1 MSRNGGR
8 ESVRIEAGTLNAP
21 VVAEVN
27 GMNRSSTRL
36 VAAFSAILA
45 LAGCMG
51 SEPRQANIP
60 LAAMG
65 PKPLPGTQTDGEAER
80 FVQGATSCWLGGLW
94 SDALSAPDGP
104 HLDIGR
110 ASDARVADVERRCN
124 AVLVHMYGA
133 VDPIRYRQLRA
144 VEPRVV
150 DDLAARVRSVADNDR
165 TDRPHA
171 EELVKLLRTVAD
183 AERENVMAR
192 DEADAVKNDTVA
204 VNPRRE
210 RATDKTLAAQA
221 LRRTGGVEALLS
233 LDAGELSHEARAIGL
248 LCALDRLEIA
258 RKLPE
263 HLKVYAVGGPFAHV
277 FGVQPP
283 EVPADPTLPVKTGT
297 WPGFLLDIAKASG
310 HAIPT
315 EATRPI
321 DRESLAWGAVLQA
334 FADRLRVEAGVLSTH
349 APLPLVLGRV
359 ADRLEQEDHNLIAL
373 FEAEKSARR

>member
-1 MSRNGGR
+1 
-8 ESVRIEAGTLNAP
+8 
-21 VVAEVN
+21 
-27 GMNRSSTRL
+27 MNRSSTRP
-36 VAAFSAILA
+36 VATFFVALA

-60 LAAMG
+60 LAAMR

-80 FVQGATSCWLGGLW
+80 LVMDATSCWLGGLW
-94 SDALSAPDGP
+94 SDALREPGRQ
-104 HLDIGR
+104 HLDVAS
-110 ASDARVADVERRCN
+110 ASDARVTDEERRCDG
-124 AVLVHMYGA
+124 VLVHVYGA
-133 VDPIRYRQLRA
+133 GDPIHYRQLRA

-183 AERENVMAR
+183 AERENLMAR
-192 DEADAVKNDTVA
+192 DEADAVKNDA
-204 VNPRRE
+204 VGVNLRSE

-221 LRRTGGVEALLS
+221 LRRTRGLEALLS
-233 LDAGELSHEARAIGL
+233 LDAGDLSHEAQAIGL

-263 HLKVYAVGGPFAHV
+263 HLKVYAVGGPFLQV

-283 EVPADPTLPVKTGT
+283 QVPADPTLPVKTGT
-297 WPGFLLDIAKASG
+297 WPSFLLDVANASG
-310 HAIPT
+310 HVIPAA
-315 EATRPI
+315 ATRPI

-334 FADRLRVEAGVLSTH
+334 FADRLRVQAGAVSTH
-349 APLPLVLGRV
+349 TPLPLVLGRI
-359 ADRLEQEDHNLIAL
+359 ADRLEQEDRNLIVL